1 MDKKEIKSIIIAF
14 PNETSVLRCE
24 RELKESAI
32 KSKIISV
39 PARISAGCGMALR
52 VDSIYKE
59 DCERIIKEKSL
70 KCEGIYDD

>member
-1 MDKKEIKSIIIAF
+1 MDKKEIKNIIIAF

-24 RELKESAI
+24 RELKESGI

-52 VDSIYKE
+52 VEYQHKE
-59 DCERIIKEKSL
+59 ACEKIIKDKYL
-70 KCEGIYDD
+70 KCDGIFDD

>member
-1 MDKKEIKSIIIAF
+1 MDKKEIKNIIIAF

-24 RELKESAI
+24 KELTLNGI

-52 VDSIYKE
+52 VEHEHKE
-59 DCERIIKEKSL
+59 ACEKIIKDKNL

>member
-1 MDKKEIKSIIIAF
+1 MDNKEIKNIIIAF

-24 RELKESAI
+24 KELSENGI

-52 VDSIYKE
+52 IEYGFKE
-59 DCERIIKEKSL
+59 ACEKIIKEKNL

>member
-1 MDKKEIKSIIIAF
+1 MDKKEVKNIILAF

-24 RELKESAI
+24 KELTASGI

-52 VDSIYKE
+52 VGYEHKE
-59 DCERIIKEKSL
+59 ACERIIKDKNL
-70 KCEGIYDD
+70 KCDGIFDD